1 MSSNVSSAMTSRTKP
16 PKPVADS
23 DTRDAIVQ
31 AALNLFAKH
40 GVDGVSLRQIVGAA
54 GQANPSAVH
63 YHFQSKEGL
72 VAAVLQ
78 HVQKQLLPLQQQAID
93 SMDEAQ
99 RLGTLDVRE
108 VMRLWVT
115 PMVLM
120 YSSSDQGRRGIRF
133 MSRLTWQ
140 PQNMG
145 QDQLI
150 GCSVEHMNRVCEHLA
165 HLIPGKTKERLFFL
179 TVVTT
184 ANLLHSMS
192 DASLLGRQTV
202 LGLSEMFRDRPFELI
217 DWMIDYMAAG
227 LVGLDAVA
235 GPRTANAGQH
245 AEQA

>member
-1 MSSNVSSAMTSRTKP
+1 MPNPVSSAMSSRTKP
-16 PKPVADS
+16 SKPAADS
-23 DTRDAIVQ
+23 DTRDAIVR

-40 GVDGVSLRQIVGAA
+40 GVDGVSLRQIVSAA

-78 HVQKQLLPLQQQAID
+78 HVQKQLLPLQQQAIA

-99 RLGTLDVRE
+99 RQGLISVRE

-115 PMVLM
+115 PMVLL
-120 YSSSDQGRRGIRF
+120 YSSSDEGRKGIRF

-150 GCSVEHMNRVCEHLA
+150 GFNMEHMRHVCDHLA
-165 HLIPGKTKERLFFL
+165 RLIPGKSKEHLFFL

-184 ANLLHSMS
+184 ANLLHSLS
-192 DASLLGRQTV
+192 DASLLARQTV
-202 LGLSEMFRDRPFELI
+202 LGLNERLRESPFELI
-217 DWMIDYMAAG
+217 DWLIDYMAAG
-227 LVGLDAVA
+227 LVGLS
-235 GPRTANAGQH
+235 H
-245 AEQA
+245 AEPAALTG